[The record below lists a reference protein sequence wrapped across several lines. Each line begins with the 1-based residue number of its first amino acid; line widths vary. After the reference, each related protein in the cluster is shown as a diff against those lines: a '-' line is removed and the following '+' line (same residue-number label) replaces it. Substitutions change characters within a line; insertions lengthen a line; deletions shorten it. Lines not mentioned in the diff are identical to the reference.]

1 MSLLGLQRSDINPK
15 NSSIH
20 FTKSVK
26 PRSNFVEQKC
36 VFSRRNNFCHSCQN
50 KQTAIFGNW
59 HGCTKSWKK
68 KSNVSFMSKVPM
80 YKNNRNN
87 DISLLDNAPPYLVGC
102 VIEKWYLWVY
112 PVYVL
117 EKHYGIMPL
126 NIVMVKID
134 DGCVILDFEI

>member
-1 MSLLGLQRSDINPK
+1 MKKEVERFLY
-15 NSSIH
+15 
-20 FTKSVK
+20 VK
-26 PRSNFVEQKC
+26 
-36 VFSRRNNFCHSCQN
+36 
-50 KQTAIFGNW
+50 G
-59 HGCTKSWKK
+59 
-68 KSNVSFMSKVPM
+68 M

-87 DISLLDNAPPYLVGC
+87 DISLLDNAPPYLVGS